1 MSIATIDVGAGAA
14 RRGRASKRTHPG
26 GATKMTYPSDATG
39 VSRQNDP
46 TWIPHRD
53 DAIGVQPYN
62 DATAIARRTDPT
74 EMPRRNGA
82 PQTWERND
90 PSEIVRRL
98 RGELERFHRRRAK
111 RAGWSRRFVP
121 TGLGPVDA
129 ALPHGGLPCGAI
141 TEILFDAPG
150 VGAMSLALR
159 IVSRCLG
166 GGNELAFPVGGA
178 VDHPSKELVNV
189 ECRMSNGSTCRNRQ
203 STLVLSL
210 EGIDNRQ
217 WVPFNTAEKDHRS
230 IVLIDALGDFYP
242 PAARQHGVDFDRLI
256 VLRPGNER
264 DAFWA
269 VDQSLRCPAVAV
281 VIAPLTRLDDLLS
294 RRLQLAAE
302 SSGCLGLILRSVRRR
317 TKSFAA
323 VQMLLESVDRRAAE
337 KSAARPCRITL
348 LSVREGMPTE
358 PLLVDLHHETGIGS
372 IHSLPGDRSAAK
384 TG

>member
-1 MSIATIDVGAGAA
+1 MSIVTLDVGAGAA
-14 RRGRASKRTHPG
+14 RRGPASKMTHPG
-26 GATKMTYPSDATG
+26 GTTEMTYPSGATG

-62 DATAIARRTDPT
+62 DGTAIARRTDPT
-74 EMPRRNGA
+74 EIPRRNGT

-98 RGELERFHRRRAK
+98 RGELERFHRRRAQ

-121 TGLGPVDA
+121 TGLVPLDA
-129 ALPHGGLPCGAI
+129 ALPYGGLPCGAI

-178 VDHPSKELVNV
+178 VDHPSKELSIVD
-189 ECRMSNGSTCRNRQ
+189 CRLLIEGPRPNRK
-203 STLVLSL
+203 SKI
-210 EGIDNRQ
+210 ENRQ
-217 WVPFNTAEKDHRS
+217 WVPFNAAKKDHRS

-302 SSGCLGLILRSVRRR
+302 SSGCMGLILRSARRR

-323 VQMLLESVDRRAAE
+323 VQMLLESVDHRAAE
-337 KSAARPCRITL
+337 KPAARPCRITL

-372 IHSLPGDRSAAK
+372 IHSLPVDRSAAK

>member
-1 MSIATIDVGAGAA
+1 MSIATIDVGAAAA
-14 RRGRASKRTHPG
+14 RRGHASKMTHPG
-26 GATKMTYPSDATG
+26 GATEMTYQSGATG

-53 DAIGVQPYN
+53 DAIGVQHYN
-62 DATAIARRTDPT
+62 DAAAIARRTDPT
-74 EMPRRNGA
+74 EIPRRNGT

-98 RGELERFHRRRAK
+98 RGELERFHRRRAQ

-150 VGAMSLALR
+150 MGAMSLALR

-166 GGNELAFPVGGA
+166 GENELAFPVGGA
-178 VDHPSKELVNV
+178 VDHPSKELSIVD
-189 ECRMSNGSTCRNRQ
+189 CRLSMEQPPCNRQ
-203 STLVLSL
+203 ST
-210 EGIDNRQ
+210 IDNQQ
-217 WVPFNTAEKDHRS
+217 WVPFNAAEKDHRS

-242 PAARQHGVDFDRLI
+242 PAARQHGIEFDRLI

-302 SSGCLGLILRSVRRR
+302 SSGCMGLILRSARRR

-323 VQMLLESVDRRAAE
+323 IQMLLESVDHRAAE
-337 KSAARPCRITL
+337 KPAARPCRITL

-358 PLLVDLHHETGIGS
+358 PLLVDLHHETGTS
-372 IHSLPGDRSAAK
+372 TLSPLPVDRSAAK

>member
-1 MSIATIDVGAGAA
+1 
-14 RRGRASKRTHPG
+14 
-26 GATKMTYPSDATG
+26 MTYQSGATG
-39 VSRQNDP
+39 VSRQNDS

-74 EMPRRNGA
+74 EIPRRNSA

-189 ECRMSNGSTCRNRQ
+189 ESFEAQDKCRMSNGSTCRNRQ

-210 EGIDNRQ
+210 ALSLEGLEGIDNRQ
-217 WVPFNTAEKDHRS
+217 WVPFNAAEKDHRS

-242 PAARQHGVDFDRLI
+242 PAAWQHGVDFDRLI

-302 SSGCLGLILRSVRRR
+302 SSGCMGLILRSVRQR

-323 VQMLLESVDRRAAE
+323 VQMLLESVDHRAAE
-337 KSAARPCRITL
+337 KPAAHPCRITL

-358 PLLVDLHHETGIGS
+358 PLLVDLHHETGTS
-372 IHSLPGDRSAAK
+372 TLSPLPVDRSAAK

>member
-1 MSIATIDVGAGAA
+1 MSIATLDVSAAAA
-14 RRGRASKRTHPG
+14 RRGRANKRTHPG
-26 GATKMTYPSDATG
+26 GATKMTYPSGATG

-46 TWIPHRD
+46 TWIPHRA
-53 DAIGVQPYN
+53 DAIGVQPNN

-74 EMPRRNGA
+74 EVPRRDDA
-82 PQTWERND
+82 PQTGERND

-98 RGELERFHRRRAK
+98 RGELERFHRRRAQ

-121 TGLGPVDA
+121 TGLVPLDA
-129 ALPHGGLPCGAI
+129 ALPYGGLPCGAI

-166 GGNELAFPVGGA
+166 GGNELAFPVNGA
-178 VDHPSKELVNV
+178 VDHPSKELSIVD
-189 ECRMSNGSTCRNRQ
+189 CRLSIEGPRPNRK
-203 STLVLSL
+203 SKI
-210 EGIDNRQ
+210 ENRQ
-217 WVPFNTAEKDHRS
+217 WGPFNAAEKDHRS

-242 PAARQHGVDFDRLI
+242 PAARQHGIEFDRLI
-256 VLRPGNER
+256 VLRPRNER

-302 SSGCLGLILRSVRRR
+302 SSGCMGLILRSARRR

-323 VQMLLESVDRRAAE
+323 VQMLLESVDYREAE

-358 PLLVDLHHETGIGS
+358 PLLVDLHHETGLGTLS
-372 IHSLPGDRSAAK
+372 PLPVDRSAAK

>member
-1 MSIATIDVGAGAA
+1 MSIATIDVGAAAA
-14 RRGRASKRTHPG
+14 RRGHASKMTHPD
-26 GATKMTYPSDATG
+26 GATEMTYPSGATG
-39 VSRQNDP
+39 VLRQNGS

-53 DAIGVQPYN
+53 DAIGVQHYN
-62 DATAIARRTDPT
+62 DAMAIARRTDPT
-74 EMPRRNGA
+74 EIPRRNGA

-129 ALPHGGLPCGAI
+129 ALPYGGLPYGAI

-166 GGNELAFPVGGA
+166 GGNERTFPVGEA
-178 VDHPSKELVNV
+178 VDHPSKELAIVD
-189 ECRMSNGSTCRNRQ
+189 CRLSMEQPLCNRQ
-203 STLVLSL
+203 ST
-210 EGIDNRQ
+210 IDNQQ
-217 WVPFNTAEKDHRS
+217 WVPFNAAEKDHRS

-242 PAARQHGVDFDRLI
+242 PAARQHGIEFDRLI

-302 SSGCLGLILRSVRRR
+302 SSGCMGLILRSVRRR

-323 VQMLLESVDRRAAE
+323 VQMLLESVDYREAE
-337 KSAARPCRITL
+337 KPAARPCRITL

-372 IHSLPGDRSAAK
+372 IHSLPVDRSAAK

>member
-1 MSIATIDVGAGAA
+1 MSIATIDVGAAA
-14 RRGRASKRTHPG
+14 VRRGHASKMTHPG
-26 GATKMTYPSDATG
+26 GATEMTYQSGATG

-53 DAIGVQPYN
+53 DAIGVQHYN
-62 DATAIARRTDPT
+62 DAAAIARRTDPT
-74 EMPRRNGA
+74 EIPRRNGA

-178 VDHPSKELVNV
+178 VDHPSSELPIADFQLPIGCVR
-189 ECRMSNGSTCRNRQ
+189 EKPFYRQ
-203 STLVLSL
+203 L
-210 EGIDNRQ
+210 EIGNWQ
-217 WVPFNTAEKDHRS
+217 WIPFNTAEKDHRS

-242 PAARQHGVDFDRLI
+242 PAARQHGIEFDRLI

-281 VIAPLTRLDDLLS
+281 VIAPLTGLHDRLS

-302 SSGCLGLILRSVRRR
+302 SSGCMGLILRSVRRR

-323 VQMLLESVDRRAAE
+323 VQMLLESVDHRAAE
-337 KSAARPCRITL
+337 KPAARPCRITL

-358 PLLVDLHHETGIGS
+358 PLLVDLHHETGTS
-372 IHSLPGDRSAAK
+372 TLSPLPVDRSAAK

>member
-1 MSIATIDVGAGAA
+1 MSIATIDVGGAAA
-14 RRGRASKRTHPG
+14 RRGRASKMTHPG
-26 GATKMTYPSDATG
+26 GATKMTYPSGATR
-39 VSRQNDP
+39 VSRQNDS

-62 DATAIARRTDPT
+62 DETAIARRTDPT
-74 EMPRRNGA
+74 EIPRRNGA

-98 RGELERFHRRRAK
+98 RGELERFQLRRAQ

-150 VGAMSLALR
+150 MGAMSLALR

-166 GGNELAFPVGGA
+166 GENELAFPVGGA
-178 VDHPSKELVNV
+178 VDHPSKELSIVD
-189 ECRMSNGSTCRNRQ
+189 CRLSMEQPPCNRQ
-203 STLVLSL
+203 ST
-210 EGIDNRQ
+210 IDNQQ
-217 WVPFNTAEKDHRS
+217 WVPFNAAEKDHRS

-242 PAARQHGVDFDRLI
+242 PAARQHGIEFDRLI

-302 SSGCLGLILRSVRRR
+302 SSGCMGLILRSVRRR
-317 TKSFAA
+317 TKGFAA
-323 VQMLLESVDRRAAE
+323 VQMLLESVDHRAAE
-337 KSAARPCRITL
+337 KPAARPCRITL

-372 IHSLPGDRSAAK
+372 IHSLPVDRSAAK

>member
-1 MSIATIDVGAGAA
+1 MSIATIGLGAAAA
-14 RRGRASKRTHPG
+14 RRGRASKMTHPS
-26 GATKMTYPSDATG
+26 GATEMTYPSGATG

-62 DATAIARRTDPT
+62 GGTAIAHRTDPT
-74 EMPRRNGA
+74 EIPRRNGA

-90 PSEIVRRL
+90 PAEIVHRL
-98 RGELERFHRRRAK
+98 RGELERFHRCRAQ

-129 ALPHGGLPCGAI
+129 ALPYGGLPCGAI

-178 VDHPSKELVNV
+178 VDHPSKELSIVD
-189 ECRMSNGSTCRNRQ
+189 CRLSIEGPRPNRK
-203 STLVLSL
+203 SKI
-210 EGIDNRQ
+210 ENRQ
-217 WVPFNTAEKDHRS
+217 WVPSLATHDGGAADDPRN
-230 IVLIDALGDFYP
+230 IVLVDAVGDFYP
-242 PAARQHGVDFDRLI
+242 PAARQHGIEFDRLI

-302 SSGCLGLILRSVRRR
+302 SSGCMGLILRSVRRR

-323 VQMLLESVDRRAAE
+323 VQMLLESVDHRAAE
-337 KSAARPCRITL
+337 KPAARPCRITL

-372 IHSLPGDRSAAK
+372 IHTLPVDRSAAK